1 MCSRY
6 EAKIPVETMIERF
19 GLSVPD
25 FTFPGRTLDGDIR
38 PTNQAIVIAP
48 DATPLLLSWGL
59 CVSWQ
64 KQPVINARAETVG
77 EKPTFGG
84 LLEQR
89 VLIPASAY
97 FEWRRD
103 SSRKIKTRIAPDN
116 DDILTMAG
124 LRDGERFVMLTC
136 APASNVAH
144 IHNRMPVIF
153 GRDAAN
159 AWLNPDVPFADL
171 ADSLCPN
178 SGPFEI
184 SEPEDAR
191 KPAAS
196 AQQSLF
202 D

>member
-1 MCSRY
+1 
-6 EAKIPVETMIERF
+6 MIERF

-25 FTFPGRTLDGDIR
+25 FTFPGRTLEGDIR
-38 PTNQAIVIAP
+38 PTNQAVVIAP
-48 DATPLLLSWGL
+48 DATPLRLNWGL
-59 CVSWQ
+59 SVSWQ
-64 KQPVINARAETVG
+64 KQPVINARAETVRD
-77 EKPTFGG
+77 KPTFRG

-97 FEWRRD
+97 YEWRRD
-103 SSRKIKTRIAPDN
+103 GSRKIKTRIAPDN
-116 DDILTMAG
+116 DDILVMAG
-124 LRDGERFVMLTC
+124 LRDGERFVMLTST
-136 APASNVAH
+136 PASTVAH

-153 GRDAAN
+153 GPEAAEI
-159 AWLNPDVPFADL
+159 WLNPDVPFADL
-171 ADSLCPN
+171 ADSLSPN

-191 KPAAS
+191 KAAAS